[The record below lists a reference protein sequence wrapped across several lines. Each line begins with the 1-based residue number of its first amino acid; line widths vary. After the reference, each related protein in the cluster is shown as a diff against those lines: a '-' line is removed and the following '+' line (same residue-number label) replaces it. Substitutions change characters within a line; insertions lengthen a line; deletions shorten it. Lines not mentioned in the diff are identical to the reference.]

1 VGVGPAAV
9 EDLVVDRGFWHGK
22 RVLLTGHTGFKGSW
36 LALWLAD
43 AGAEVVGYADG
54 VPTKPSL
61 YELAGVGS
69 VLNSV
74 EGDVRDLERL
84 AQTIARVRPE
94 LVIHLAA
101 QAIVRHSFADPVG
114 TYATNVLGTVH
125 VLEAVRH
132 TDSVRAVVNVT
143 SDKCY
148 EERELGRGYR
158 EDDAKGGRDPY
169 SSSKGCSELV
179 TEAYRSSFFG
189 DGAHLA
195 SARAGNVVGGGDW
208 GDDRLVPDVVRA
220 ALAGRPVRIRNPE
233 AVRPWQHV
241 LNPLSGYLVLAQRL
255 WADAAFAEGWN
266 FGPAESDER
275 SVRWIVE
282 RLQELWD
289 ERVAWESEDAP
300 QPREAPQLR
309 LDSSKARTRLG
320 WKPRWELEHGL
331 ERVVEWY
338 TAYEAGEDLH
348 ELSLAQ
354 IRAFEVE

>member
-1 VGVGPAAV
+1 VGVRPAAV
-9 EDLVVDRGFWHGK
+9 EDLVVDRAFWHGK

-36 LALWLAD
+36 LALWLTD
-43 AGAEVVGYADG
+43 AGAEVVGYANG

-61 YELAGVGS
+61 YELAAVGS

-74 EGDVRDLERL
+74 EGDVRDSDRL
-84 AQTIARVRPE
+84 SQTVARVRPE
-94 LVIHLAA
+94 LVIHMAA
-101 QAIVRHSFADPVG
+101 QALVRQSFADPVG

-125 VLEAVRH
+125 LLEAVRR
-132 TDSVRAVVNVT
+132 TESVRAVVNVT

-148 EERELGRGYR
+148 EERELGRGYL

-169 SSSKGCSELV
+169 SSSKGCAELV

-189 DGAHLA
+189 DGARLA

-208 GDDRLVPDVVRA
+208 GDDRLIPDVVRA

-255 WADAAFAEGWN
+255 WADEAFAEGWN
-266 FGPAESDER
+266 FGPAELDER
-275 SVRWIVE
+275 PVRWIVE
-282 RLQELWD
+282 RMRELWD

-331 ERVVEWY
+331 DRVVEWY
-338 TAYEAGEDLH
+338 RAFEADEDLR

-354 IRAFEVE
+354 IRAFEAE